1 MLHYFKFRQDLLDPQ
16 PAKDVY
22 IKRPSGKGWP
32 EQCPPIRAANGF
44 GWDLLANFS
53 IEFVQTRTG

>member
-1 MLHYFKFRQDLLDPQ
+1 MLHYFKFRQDLFDPE

-32 EQCPPIRAANGF
+32 
-44 GWDLLANFS
+44 
-53 IEFVQTRTG
+53 